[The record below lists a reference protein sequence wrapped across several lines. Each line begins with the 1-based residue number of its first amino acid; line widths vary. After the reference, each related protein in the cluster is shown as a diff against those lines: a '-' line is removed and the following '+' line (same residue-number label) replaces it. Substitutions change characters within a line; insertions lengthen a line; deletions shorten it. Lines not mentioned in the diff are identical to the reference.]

1 MFSIRKSIVIIL
13 LNFGLVSCSE
23 GAIQKKCEL
32 STKKNNY
39 DVEIRQNIDK
49 YISLNDLAIKEN
61 LNNIVKRYISN
72 NFYTKKIILKNEL
85 QDDNDNFDYSG
96 YLKKFNAFEN
106 YDSSILSYRYVDG
119 GSGNYFVS
127 HNFIPKN
134 EFKWNKFK
142 SNLSD
147 QIYLISGKKVDPV
160 KLNSLL
166 HSLENGSD
174 VTKDCSEESKNVV
187 TEFDYSNFHVIIVTK
202 YDFQNNP
209 NEFGSIYYQ
218 VFFTKKT
225 NIKYSESYYQ

>member
-1 MFSIRKSIVIIL
+1 MFSINKSIVIIL
-13 LNFGLVSCSE
+13 LNLGLVSCGE
-23 GAIQKKCEL
+23 GAIQKKCEIINER
-32 STKKNNY
+32 NNY

-49 YISLNDLAIKEN
+49 YISVNDLEIKEDFN
-61 LNNIVKRYISN
+61 SIIRRYKSD
-72 NFYTKKIILKNEL
+72 NFYAKKIILKNEL

-96 YLKKFNAFEN
+96 YLKSYNEFERYN
-106 YDSSILSYRYVDG
+106 SSILSYRYVDG

-134 EFKWNKFK
+134 EFDWNNFK
-142 SNLSD
+142 SNISD
-147 QIYLISGKKVDPV
+147 QFYLISGKKIDPV

-174 VTKDCSEESKNVV
+174 ASKDCLEESKDII

-209 NEFGSIYYQ
+209 NEFESIYYQ
-218 VFFTKKT
+218 VFFTKAT
-225 NIKYSESYYQ
+225 NIKYSESYF